1 MPVCKPILPLFVLF
15 RWEMLTRAS
24 DMRPSFM
31 LFGVDFW
38 SYCSFP
44 FPSMVGSYLLSRLV
58 PSAPFPL
65 SLLLITPIQTWTYTR
80 LQRAWL
86 FVEGLR
92 CLESRH
98 INSR

>member
-1 MPVCKPILPLFVLF
+1 
-15 RWEMLTRAS
+15 
-24 DMRPSFM
+24 
-31 LFGVDFW
+31 
-38 SYCSFP
+38 
-44 FPSMVGSYLLSRLV
+44 MVGSYLLSRLV
-58 PSAPFPL
+58 PSAPFPP